1 MVRQVQGER
10 IHRGIN
16 HPEDKEEEKNPHDP
30 HTTDTAPV
38 RKSGP
43 SAYSST
49 NRREEARRPP
59 SSGTGSSKQGNF
71 GGFAWEKTSRPGA
84 APTSRRY
91 EDDTNF
97 PRGKTGS
104 AGAGATPQGRHTK
117 FGFDKDD
124 KGWEKPAPKGA
135 YTSSS
140 RDKPIPKNVSGFSS
154 SEEEEPKMPA
164 FNKKKESFDPP
175 PPHARTQG
183 YYPSPED
190 EEDLYDEIRKRP
202 VATPTSKVWPG
213 APSPGM
219 KFPKTYTS
227 PFASGTNTLN
237 QPPPKQAPASAF
249 TFQRSNTP
257 EPKPMGAQA
266 SFSAP
271 GGTGTGTGTYSFNFT
286 GSGTTQPPPSWNA
299 KASSTSTP
307 SPSKHTKTH
316 NPDRPSPY
324 RPSGNSPK
332 FTGPRFTGDIFGQAG
347 MRPKEREASS
357 HVKIPLFDFGF
368 GAGVEGTEFNA
379 NQNGGKPRAKK
390 GAKMGAGVDSPS
402 TPAGGFTFSFK
413 GGKKE
418 GEGAEGE
425 KTFKFDYEQWTRSFA
440 ESKKA
445 EEAKAN
451 GQAETGTANGSRP
464 TSSRSATGT
473 PYEWQDDGFDEEM
486 NDAPPMPPTEPPV
499 PPEIPTMTPP
509 TQIPT
514 APQTL
519 NEGVFHT
526 YLQSLL
532 AYRLQWTE
540 YTDQYTAYAASWHQF
555 ERLCN
560 EEQLLFTS
568 VADMFGKTSSEQEA
582 ARKMFEVYMEAAER
596 NDRVREEWVEAE
608 RRHRRVLKEF
618 NGVRLRE
625 VERVRAATE
634 AAAAGQKSDATSAS
648 T

>member
-1 MVRQVQGER
+1 M
-10 IHRGIN
+10 
-16 HPEDKEEEKNPHDP
+16 
-30 HTTDTAPV
+30 
-38 RKSGP
+38 
-43 SAYSST
+43 
-49 NRREEARRPP
+49 
-59 SSGTGSSKQGNF
+59 
-71 GGFAWEKTSRPGA
+71 
-84 APTSRRY
+84 
-91 EDDTNF
+91 
-97 PRGKTGS
+97 
-104 AGAGATPQGRHTK
+104 
-117 FGFDKDD
+117 
-124 KGWEKPAPKGA
+124 
-135 YTSSS
+135 
-140 RDKPIPKNVSGFSS
+140 
-154 SEEEEPKMPA
+154 
-164 FNKKKESFDPP
+164 
-175 PPHARTQG
+175 
-183 YYPSPED
+183 
-190 EEDLYDEIRKRP
+190 
-202 VATPTSKVWPG
+202 
-213 APSPGM
+213 
-219 KFPKTYTS
+219 
-227 PFASGTNTLN
+227 
-237 QPPPKQAPASAF
+237 
-249 TFQRSNTP
+249 TP

-266 SFSAP
+266 PFSAP
-271 GGTGTGTGTYSFNFT
+271 GGTGTGTYSFNFT
-286 GSGTTQPPPSWNA
+286 GNGTTQPPPSWNA
-299 KASSTSTP
+299 KASSTSP
-307 SPSKHTKTH
+307 SSPSKHTKTH
-316 NPDRPSPY
+316 NPDRPGPY

-347 MRPKEREASS
+347 MRPKDGGMGGSYASS

-379 NQNGGKPRAKK
+379 SQNGGKPREKK
-390 GAKMGAGVDSPS
+390 GAKMRAGVDSPL
-402 TPAGGFTFSFK
+402 TPTGGFTFSYK

-418 GEGAEGE
+418 GEGAEGV
-425 KTFKFDYEQWTRSFA
+425 KTKEGEGDKSFKFDYEQWTRSFA

-451 GQAETGTANGSRP
+451 GQAETGAANGSRP
-464 TSSRSATGT
+464 TSSRSGTGM

-514 APQTL
+514 PPATL

-540 YTDQYTAYAASWHQF
+540 YTDAYTAYAASWHQF

-618 NGVRLRE
+618 NRVRLRE
-625 VERVRAATE
+625 VERVRAA
-634 AAAAGQKSDATSAS
+634 AAGQKTTNGTSAS